1 MGLFHDTLRDA
12 RRPLSPDRGGW
23 LRRAAALP
31 KGDTP
36 EEAPIEPPAPPEGG
50 LQTVFRFQK
59 AGAAVAAAD
68 LREASHQKA
77 DGKPPTGDPW
87 SAGTEVGTPTGSAL
101 HSVKDEQSESNLATG
116 MTALPRESDVTDA
129 RAGSAVHGRR
139 SSWMSGPR
147 SEVSPASTSLSD
159 TAASPVKSSGHD
171 VSDLSRVPGRGAP
184 SEFISASAAPAE
196 ALAPA
201 APAPAQALLAARQQ
215 RTRAAWAELQQGRS
229 GPLLADRADRADRAD
244 GLDGLDATRAS
255 RLATAGA
262 HASPQ
267 AGAHAAWDGQPIPPW
282 PATRLGPT
290 AIPALPGHERPV
302 EPDTTSAT
310 FPSAARSAAP
320 PAPATLPATLHIGRI
335 DITVQAPPP
344 AAPVAPTRNPAPAAD
359 SAYLSRHYLRRL

>member
-31 KGDTP
+31 EGDTP
-36 EEAPIEPPAPPEGG
+36 EEAPLEPPAPPEGG

-87 SAGTEVGTPTGSAL
+87 SAGSAVGTPASSAL
-101 HSVKDEQSESNLATG
+101 HSVKDEQRESNLATG

-147 SEVSPASTSLSD
+147 AEVSPASTSLSD
-159 TAASPVKSSGHD
+159 TAASPVMSSGHD

-184 SEFISASAAPAE
+184 SEFISASEAPPDATT
-196 ALAPA
+196 P
-201 APAPAQALLAARQQ
+201 PTTAPAQARLAARQQ
-215 RTRAAWAELQQGRS
+215 RTRAAWAELQQERGS
-229 GPLLADRADRADRAD
+229 PLRTE
-244 GLDGLDATRAS
+244 GLDGP
-255 RLATAGA
+255 GA
-262 HASPQ
+262 
-267 AGAHAAWDGQPIPPW
+267 AHAARIATADAAPSPEATAHAAGDGRPP
-282 PATRLGPT
+282 PP
-290 AIPALPGHERPV
+290 RPV
-302 EPDTTSAT
+302 TPQALKDMPTMTGRQRPTDPGASSAAAT
-310 FPSAARSAAP
+310 SAARSAAP
-320 PAPATLPATLHIGRI
+320 PGPATLHIGRI
-335 DITVQAPPP
+335 DITVQAPAAGAP
-344 AAPVAPTRNPAPAAD
+344 ARSPAPVAD

>member
-12 RRPLSPDRGGW
+12 RRPLATDRGGW

-184 SEFISASAAPAE
+184 SEFISASEAPAE
-196 ALAPA
+196 ASTPA
-201 APAPAQALLAARQQ
+201 APVPARALLAARQQ
-215 RTRAAWAELQQGRS
+215 RTRAAWAELQQGR
-229 GPLLADRADRADRAD
+229 GGLDEAD
-244 GLDGLDATRAS
+244 GPEAARA
-255 RLATAGA
+255 A
-262 HASPQ
+262 HAAMTNVAASPE
-267 AGAHAAWDGQPIPPW
+267 AASHAAWDARPTPAQ
-282 PATRLGPT
+282 PATPQAPMG
-290 AIPALPGHERPV
+290 IPAMPGRPR
-302 EPDTTSAT
+302 PADPAPT
-310 FPSAARSAAP
+310 PAARGAP
-320 PAPATLPATLHIGRI
+320 PPAPATLHIGRI

-344 AAPVAPTRNPAPAAD
+344 AAPAAPARNPAPVAD

>member
-12 RRPLSPDRGGW
+12 RRPLSTDRGGW

-31 KGDTP
+31 EGDTP
-36 EEAPIEPPAPPEGG
+36 EETPIEPPAPPEGG

-101 HSVKDEQSESNLATG
+101 HSVKDEQRESNLATG
-116 MTALPRESDVTDA
+116 MTALPRESDATDA

-147 SEVSPASTSLSD
+147 SEVSPASTSLSEA
-159 TAASPVKSSGHD
+159 AASPVMSSGHD

-184 SEFISASAAPAE
+184 SEFISASGALPDAPAT
-196 ALAPA
+196 A

-215 RTRAAWAELQQGRS
+215 RTRADWAELQQGRG
-229 GPLLADRADRADRAD
+229 GPVHAD
-244 GLDGLDATRAS
+244 GLDGLDGPGATGAS
-255 RLATAGA
+255 RSATADAAPSLG
-262 HASPQ
+262 
-267 AGAHAAWDGQPIPPW
+267 AGAQAAWDGRQTPPR
-282 PATRLGPT
+282 PATLQALTGVPAMPGRTRPADPAPT
-290 AIPALPGHERPV
+290 TAA
-302 EPDTTSAT
+302 
-310 FPSAARSAAP
+310 FPSAARGAPP
-320 PAPATLPATLHIGRI
+320 PAPTTLHIGRI
-335 DITVQAPPP
+335 DIMVQAPPP
-344 AAPVAPTRNPAPAAD
+344 ATPAAPARSPAPATD

>member
-31 KGDTP
+31 EGDTP
-36 EEAPIEPPAPPEGG
+36 EEAPLEPPAPPEGG

-87 SAGTEVGTPTGSAL
+87 SAGSAVGTPASSAL

-147 SEVSPASTSLSD
+147 AEVSPASTSLSD
-159 TAASPVKSSGHD
+159 TAASPVMSSGHD

-184 SEFISASAAPAE
+184 SEFISASEAPPDATT
-196 ALAPA
+196 P
-201 APAPAQALLAARQQ
+201 PTNAPAQARLAARQQ
-215 RTRAAWAELQQGRS
+215 RTRAAWAELQQGRGS
-229 GPLLADRADRADRAD
+229 PLRVE
-244 GLDGLDATRAS
+244 GLDGTDATRAS
-255 RLATAGA
+255 RVATADA
-262 HASPQ
+262 DASPE
-267 AGAHAAWDGQPIPPW
+267 ASARGAWDVLPTDL
-282 PATRLGPT
+282 PAM
-290 AIPALPGHERPV
+290 PGRERPT
-302 EPDTTSAT
+302 EPASTSAA
-310 FPSAARSAAP
+310 FLPSARSAAP
-320 PAPATLPATLHIGRI
+320 SAPATLHIGRI
-335 DITVQAPPP
+335 DITVQAPAAGAP
-344 AAPVAPTRNPAPAAD
+344 ARSPAPVAD

>member
-12 RRPLSPDRGGW
+12 RRPLSTDRGGW

-31 KGDTP
+31 EGDTP
-36 EEAPIEPPAPPEGG
+36 EEAPIEPPAPPEAG

-159 TAASPVKSSGHD
+159 TAASPVMSSEHD

-184 SEFISASAAPAE
+184 SEFISASAAPPD
-196 ALAPA
+196 APT
-201 APAPAQALLAARQQ
+201 PPTTAPAQAMLAARQQ
-215 RTRAAWAELQQGRS
+215 RTRAAWAELQQGRD
-229 GPLLADRADRADRAD
+229 GPLLADRAD
-244 GLDGLDATRAS
+244 GLGGVDATRAS
-255 RLATAGA
+255 RVATADA
-262 HASPQ
+262 DASPE
-267 AGAHAAWDGQPIPPW
+267 AGAHAAWNVLPTGL
-282 PATRLGPT
+282 PAM
-290 AIPALPGHERPV
+290 PGRERPA
-302 EPDTTSAT
+302 EPDTPSAT
-310 FPSAARSAAP
+310 FPSAARRAAP
-320 PAPATLPATLHIGRI
+320 PAPATLHIGRI

-344 AAPVAPTRNPAPAAD
+344 PAPVAPSRSPAPAAD

>member
-12 RRPLSPDRGGW
+12 RRPLSTDRGGW

-31 KGDTP
+31 EGDTP

-87 SAGTEVGTPTGSAL
+87 SAGTEVGTPTGSAM

-159 TAASPVKSSGHD
+159 TAASPVKSSEHD

-184 SEFISASAAPAE
+184 SEFNSASEALPDAPTSAAPV
-196 ALAPA
+196 
-201 APAPAQALLAARQQ
+201 PAQALLAARQQ

-229 GPLLADRADRADRAD
+229 GPLLADRAD
-244 GLDGLDATRAS
+244 GLGGVDATRGS
-255 RLATAGA
+255 RVATADA
-262 HASPQ
+262 DASPQ
-267 AGAHAAWDGQPIPPW
+267 AGAHAAWNVLPTGRDRPAEPPS
-282 PATRLGPT
+282 
-290 AIPALPGHERPV
+290 
-302 EPDTTSAT
+302 TSVAV
-310 FPSAARSAAP
+310 PPAARSAAP
-320 PAPATLPATLHIGRI
+320 SAPATLHIGRI
-335 DITVQAPPP
+335 DITVQAPAP
-344 AAPVAPTRNPAPAAD
+344 AAPARSPAPAAD
-359 SAYLSRHYLRRL
+359 NAYLSRHYLRRL

>member
-31 KGDTP
+31 EGDTP

-87 SAGTEVGTPTGSAL
+87 SAGTEVGTPTWTAL
-101 HSVKDEQSESNLATG
+101 HSVKDEQRESNLATG

-147 SEVSPASTSLSD
+147 AEVSPASTSLSD
-159 TAASPVKSSGHD
+159 AAASPVMSSEHD

-184 SEFISASAAPAE
+184 SEFISASEAPPDASS
-196 ALAPA
+196 PA
-201 APAPAQALLAARQQ
+201 APVPAQARLAARQQ
-215 RTRAAWAELQQGRS
+215 RTRAAWAELQQERGS
-229 GPLLADRADRADRAD
+229 PLRVE
-244 GLDGLDATRAS
+244 GLDGP
-255 RLATAGA
+255 GA
-262 HASPQ
+262 
-267 AGAHAAWDGQPIPPW
+267 AHAARIATTDATPSPEATAHAAGAGQPTAPQPVT
-282 PATRLGPT
+282 PQSQKDMPTMTGRQRPTDPGASSAAAT
-290 AIPALPGHERPV
+290 
-302 EPDTTSAT
+302 
-310 FPSAARSAAP
+310 SAARSAAP
-320 PAPATLPATLHIGRI
+320 PAPATLHIGRI
-335 DITVQAPPP
+335 DITVQAPAAGAP
-344 AAPVAPTRNPAPAAD
+344 ARSPAPVAD